1 MPVGTSSVTGRG
13 RPGILRRLTDASDS
27 KRHAPLGSR
36 EPAIPEADLP
46 HGLRLEVGYESTSKT
61 RSQE

>member
-27 KRHAPLGSR
+27 KRETGQEGAKCRCSPECRIALGC
-36 EPAIPEADLP
+36 
-46 HGLRLEVGYESTSKT
+46 VT
-61 RSQE
+61 

>member
-27 KRHAPLGSR
+27 KQQQATASDSKRQHSAKQDGKEPNAGVRRNVGSR
-36 EPAIPEADLP
+36 WAA
-46 HGLRLEVGYESTSKT
+46 
-61 RSQE
+61 

>member
-27 KRHAPLGSR
+27 KQQHSAKQDGKEPNAGVRRNVGSR
-36 EPAIPEADLP
+36 WAA
-46 HGLRLEVGYESTSKT
+46 
-61 RSQE
+61 